1 MSFVQIV
8 SFRSDHVDRLAQL
21 DLEWRAATNG
31 RNHLLADHVYVDRH
45 DPRHHVVVNEFADA
59 EAAAANSSMPETT
72 AYAAEAAALV
82 DGAIEYTDL
91 DLVLEGDVRHALAAA
106 VRREFET
113 SEVSASVYA
122 DDVVCVCHFPG
133 TYLELEGRDTMVAGL
148 QSEAPGR
155 TFDQWDVTVTE
166 TGFVAEYRYRTHGET
181 SFLSVG
187 LVLATITAGRVSR
200 IVTTC
205 SGSWTAEDEAR
216 IFAQSAGVPA

>member
-8 SFRSDHVDRLAQL
+8 SFRSDHVDRIAQL
-21 DLEWRAATNG
+21 DLEWRAATQG

-59 EAAAANSSMPETT
+59 ASAAANSAMPETS
-72 AYAAEAAALV
+72 AYAAQAASLV

-106 VRREFET
+106 VRRELET
-113 SEVSASVYA
+113 SEASSSVYA
-122 DDVVCVCHFPG
+122 DDVACVCHFPD
-133 TYLELEGRDTMVAGL
+133 TYLELDGRDTMAAGL

-166 TGFVAEYRYRTHGET
+166 NGFVAEYRYRTHGET
-181 SFLSVG
+181 SLLSVG

-200 IVTTC
+200 LVTTC
-205 SGSWTAEDEAR
+205 SGSWTSDDEER
-216 IFAQSAGVPA
+216 ILGRQAVPA